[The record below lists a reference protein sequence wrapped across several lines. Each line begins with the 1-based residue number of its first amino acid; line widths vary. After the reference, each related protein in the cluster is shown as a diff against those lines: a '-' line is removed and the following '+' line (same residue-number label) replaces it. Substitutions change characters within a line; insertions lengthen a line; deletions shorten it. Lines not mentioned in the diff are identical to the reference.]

1 MKEKKLYICEICG
14 VEYNEK
20 TKAERC
26 EAGHIKPKKI
36 VDAKYYG
43 YGADSSGFPCK
54 VIIELENGE
63 KISFKRGS

>member
-26 EAGHIKPKKI
+26 EAGHIKPI
-36 VDAKYYG
+36 R
-43 YGADSSGFPCK
+43 
-54 VIIELENGE
+54 
-63 KISFKRGS
+63 KRREDIF